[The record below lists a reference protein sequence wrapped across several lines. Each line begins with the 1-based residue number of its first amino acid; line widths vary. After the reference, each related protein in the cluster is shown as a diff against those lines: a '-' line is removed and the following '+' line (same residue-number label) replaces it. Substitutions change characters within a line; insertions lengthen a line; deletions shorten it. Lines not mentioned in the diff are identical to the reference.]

1 MDKQGPIIR
10 VRGVRMQ
17 FVGKTAPIAVL
28 DSVDLDVFR
37 GEFVCIVGPSGCG
50 KSTLLNIIAG
60 FLRPTA
66 GEVSVNGIPVLGP
79 DPQRIFVFQENGIF
93 PWLTV
98 EENIGFG
105 LQRLTP
111 AEKAPIVQRY
121 TEMVG
126 LTKFEKLYPREL
138 SGGMRQRVE
147 IARALAANP
156 DIIYMDEPFGA
167 LDFLTRLK
175 MRADLIRIWQEER
188 KTILFVTHDI
198 EESVQ
203 LADRVIVLSPR
214 PGKII
219 KDLTIDL
226 PRPRDLDASAYLEA
240 RDEIFHTMGMSLRVG
255 SEPASGP
262 NDSTVGPIDFPV
274 GRA

>member
-1 MDKQGPIIR
+1 LNQQAPIIE

-17 FVGKTAPIAVL
+17 FAGKTAPIPVL
-28 DSVDLDVFR
+28 ESIDLQVFR

-60 FLRPTA
+60 FLRPSG
-66 GEVSVNGIPVLGP
+66 GEVLINGAPVVGP
-79 DPQRIFVFQENGIF
+79 DPQRIFVFQENGVF

-98 EENIGFG
+98 EQNIGFG
-105 LQRLTP
+105 LDRLSQS
-111 AEKAPIVQRY
+111 ERAPIVQRY
-121 TEMVG
+121 VDMVG

-175 MRADLIRIWQEER
+175 MRTDLTRIWQEER

-214 PGKII
+214 PGKIQ
-219 KDLTIDL
+219 KDLPIEL
-226 PRPRDLDASAYLEA
+226 VRPRDLDAVAYLET

-255 SEPASGP
+255 ADADPQP
-262 NDSTVGPIDFPV
+262 KDSRFA
-274 GRA
+274 R

>member
-1 MDKQGPIIR
+1 MEKQKPIIQ
-10 VRGVRMQ
+10 VRGLRMQ
-17 FVGKTAPIAVL
+17 FVGKAAPIVVL
-28 DSVDLDVFR
+28 ESIDLEVSR

-60 FLRPTA
+60 FLRPTN
-66 GEVSVNGIPVLGP
+66 GEVLVNGALVSGP
-79 DPQRIFVFQENGIF
+79 DPQRIFVFQENGVF

-98 EENIGFG
+98 EQNIGFG
-105 LQRLTP
+105 LDRLS
-111 AEKAPIVQRY
+111 ANEKAPIVQHY
-121 TEMVG
+121 VDMVG

-175 MRADLIRIWQEER
+175 MRADLTRIWQEER

-214 PGKII
+214 PGRIQ
-219 KDLTIDL
+219 KDLLIDL
-226 PRPRDLDASAYLEA
+226 PRPRELDSSAYLEA

-255 SEPASGP
+255 SDPDSCP
-262 NDSTVGPIDFPV
+262 CDSTSVHSPV
-274 GRA
+274 SRD